1 MKETGIVR
9 PVDKL
14 GRIVIPKE
22 LRKLLNVENE
32 KDSFEIFV
40 ENDTLVLKKHN
51 PGCIFCGST
60 ENCFEHEGHT
70 LCKNCAKDIVT
81 KALILNN
88 DNN

>member
-22 LRKLLNVENE
+22 LRKLMNVENE

-40 ENDTLVLKKHN
+40 EGDSLVLKKYKA
-51 PGCIFCGST
+51 GCVFCDST
-60 ENCFEHEGHT
+60 ENCFSFEGHT
-70 LCKNCAKDIVT
+70 VCKNCAKDIVT
-81 KALILNN
+81 KALISG
-88 DNN
+88 DE